1 MSVTLQ
7 SPSDAKVPGSTST
20 LVSISTVQHTSN
32 DIDIAVDWN
41 MNVWFSHSMLTG
53 ISTVAK
59 KEDTL
64 FVTEATC
71 GADVLGSYRYGS

>member
-1 MSVTLQ
+1 M
-7 SPSDAKVPGSTST
+7 
-20 LVSISTVQHTSN
+20 VQHTSN

-41 MNVWFSHSMLTG
+41 MNVWFSHSTLTG
-53 ISTVAK
+53 ISAVAHAK